1 MQVPLQIQGKQNM
14 ISTLVTNIA
23 HVNIGSRIN
32 VMPGALILKMV
43 VKKLIPV
50 INVPRPES

>member
-1 MQVPLQIQGKQNM
+1 M
-14 ISTLVTNIA
+14 ITLVTKID
-23 HVNIGSRIN
+23 HVNIGIFIN

-50 INVPRPES
+50 INEPIPES